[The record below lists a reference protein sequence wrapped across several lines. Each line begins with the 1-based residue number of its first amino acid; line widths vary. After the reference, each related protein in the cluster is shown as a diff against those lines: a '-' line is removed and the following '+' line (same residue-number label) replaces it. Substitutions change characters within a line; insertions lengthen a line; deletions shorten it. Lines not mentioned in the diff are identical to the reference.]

1 MELGIHFPNF
11 TLPGEPDSL
20 AGALY
25 RLSGPPHRSNP
36 NHQIE

>member
-20 AGALY
+20 AGALASTAKTAG
-25 RLSGPPHRSNP
+25 RWGAPPSR
-36 NHQIE
+36 